1 MQPGGPGVWSTSE
14 CSQETNE
21 FLPIQRRILTVLRP
35 CGCGVDDA
43 IHFADIHHMLEFERQ
58 ELMENTDWRT
68 VLTAYRERR
77 DTAKANDPE
86 FEGWLDRVMAIDGI
100 EEDDLPRLHGKL
112 LALGFLKFQLA
123 GRSEGVRY
131 QITGEGVKALENL
144 TGPVADEELDV
155 EEPDVGELDEEE
167 SETAPEVSA
176 TILKFAS

>member
-1 MQPGGPGVWSTSE
+1 
-14 CSQETNE
+14 
-21 FLPIQRRILTVLRP
+21 
-35 CGCGVDDA
+35 
-43 IHFADIHHMLEFERQ
+43 MLEFERQ

-68 VLTAYRERR
+68 VLTAYRECR

-86 FEGWLDRVMAIDGI
+86 FEGWLDRVMAIEGI

-131 QITGEGVKALENL
+131 QITGEGIRALENL
-144 TGPVADEELDV
+144 TGPVADEDV
-155 EEPDVGELDEEE
+155 EGEEPEVNELEDEE
-167 SETAPEVSA
+167 SEAAPEPEVSA